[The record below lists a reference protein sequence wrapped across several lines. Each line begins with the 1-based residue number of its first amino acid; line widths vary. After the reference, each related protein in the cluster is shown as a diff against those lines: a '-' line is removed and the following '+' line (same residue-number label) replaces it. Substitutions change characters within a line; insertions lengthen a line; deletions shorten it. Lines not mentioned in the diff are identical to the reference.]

1 MPRSSFLLPLGD
13 ALTILLFAVL
23 GRQSHNEAASN
34 IAAAFKVAAPFIIG
48 WLFIA
53 PWLGALRPPA
63 WASLRSAAAVVLKA
77 FVPAYV
83 AGSLLRA
90 LSLGRFSPPA
100 FYLVTAAVILALLLG
115 WRWVYTLAVAPRLG
129 RA

>member
-1 MPRSSFLLPLGD
+1 MPRSTFLLSLGD
-13 ALTILLFAVL
+13 ALAILLFAVL
-23 GRQSHNEAASN
+23 GRQSHSETAGG
-34 IAAAFKVAAPFIIG
+34 IAGAFEVAAPFIIG

-53 PWLGALRPPA
+53 PWLGTHRPSA
-63 WASLRSAAAVVLKA
+63 WASLRSAAAAVLKA

-90 LSLGRFSPPA
+90 LFMGRFSPPA

-115 WRWVYTLAVAPRLG
+115 WRWVYTLVVAPRLG